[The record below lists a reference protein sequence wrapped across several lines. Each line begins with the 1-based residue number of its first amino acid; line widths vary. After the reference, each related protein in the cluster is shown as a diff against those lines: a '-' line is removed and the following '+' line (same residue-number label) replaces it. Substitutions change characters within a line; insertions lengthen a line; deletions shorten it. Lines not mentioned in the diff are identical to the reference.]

1 MNGVYYACTISIRLA
16 LPWINSNS
24 KIIYLALL
32 AILIIFL
39 VNVIAASKYVVN
51 AIVHSIYHLLANRI

>member
-51 AIVHSIYHLLANRI
+51 AIAHAIYHLLANRI

>member
-1 MNGVYYACTISIRLA
+1 MNGVYYACTITIRLA

-39 VNVIAASKYVVN
+39 GNVIAACKYAVN
-51 AIVHSIYHLLANRI
+51 AIAHAIYHLLANRI